1 MKRLPMT
8 IGMLGAGL
16 LIGVLSPAVAGAT
29 TDAGTAGAN
38 AASSSQQTPT
48 DPEVQKKIDG
58 AMQQIGQGAGCSDTG
73 MCGGLIK
80 VSDMFEMQ
88 KLTQHVSDLNAQ
100 QQAVIAAANP
110 DTSPVQQ
117 MAKGAK
123 S

>member
-48 DPEVQKKIDG
+48 DPDVQKKVD
-58 AMQQIGQGAGCSDTG
+58 AWKQQIGQHSGCDDAG
-73 MCGGLIK
+73 
-80 VSDMFEMQ
+80 V
-88 KLTQHVSDLNAQ
+88 
-100 QQAVIAAANP
+100 
-110 DTSPVQQ
+110 
-117 MAKGAK
+117 
-123 S
+123 